1 MVRNLKARLNLDRPG
16 HSWLWEQIRQEQ
28 EETHRS
34 QSEILV
40 SALTVYYQ
48 KTNTLADEIVE
59 KLLKRLPESSFS
71 AAMPTEQNV
80 ENDLPELNQ
89 AALEFLDE

>member
-1 MVRNLKARLNLDRPG
+1 MVRNLKARLNLDRPD
-16 HSWLWEQIRQEQ
+16 HNWLWEQICQEQ
-28 EETHRS
+28 EENHRS

-40 SALTVYYQ
+40 SALTAYYQ

-71 AAMPTEQNV
+71 AAMPMEQNV

-89 AALEFLDE
+89 AALDFLDE